1 MECCIIPIN
10 RSFVR
15 SFVLHIHVRTVLYS
29 YDLLLLLARANPRP
43 CFNPGMGAG
52 GHGVAVCVCVYSDMI
67 DRLHLGFEISFLFI
81 YTFPTDIIAT
91 APVGSVPAAV
101 PILVTSYF
109 DPYWACNSRKNGVT
123 VL

>member
-67 DRLHLGFEISFLFI
+67 DRLHLGFGISFSHYL
-81 YTFPTDIIAT
+81 FPTDIAT

-109 DPYWACNSRKNGVT
+109 DPFLDCNSRKNGVT